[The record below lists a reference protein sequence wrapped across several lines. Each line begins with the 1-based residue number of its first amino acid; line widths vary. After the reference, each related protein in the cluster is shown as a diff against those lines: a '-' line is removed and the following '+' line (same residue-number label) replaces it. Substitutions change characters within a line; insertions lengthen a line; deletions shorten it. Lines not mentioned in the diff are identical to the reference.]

1 MSCNNIVI
9 DYKLIVTCVWVEKK
23 PILGFNKKL
32 TNKVSSQIHNEYV
45 SHYSPTNTR
54 DIIELNKLFN
64 YSELTR
70 HASCRY

>member
-32 TNKVSSQIHNEYV
+32 TNKVSS
-45 SHYSPTNTR
+45 
-54 DIIELNKLFN
+54 
-64 YSELTR
+64 
-70 HASCRY
+70 